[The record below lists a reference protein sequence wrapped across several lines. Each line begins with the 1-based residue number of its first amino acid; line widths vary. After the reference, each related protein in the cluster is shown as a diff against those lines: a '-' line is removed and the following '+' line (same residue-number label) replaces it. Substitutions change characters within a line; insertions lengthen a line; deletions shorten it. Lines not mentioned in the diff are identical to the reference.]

1 MSLMDVT
8 DVLGVGVGLADSDLT
23 GPLAAAAVVL
33 GGLAVVGLRVVLLA
47 VGVGLLE
54 AGVGLVFPPGVL
66 FRMDGVL

>member
-8 DVLGVGVGLADSDLT
+8 DVLGEGVGLADSDLA
-23 GPLAAAAVVL
+23 GPLTAAVVL
-33 GGLAVVGLRVVLLA
+33 GGLTVVGLRLILLA
-47 VGVGLLE
+47 GGVGLLE

>member
-1 MSLMDVT
+1 MDVT

-23 GPLAAAAVVL
+23 GPLTAAVVL
-33 GGLAVVGLRVVLLA
+33 GGLVVVGLRVVLLA
-47 VGVGLLE
+47 GGVGLLE

>member
-23 GPLAAAAVVL
+23 GPLTAAVVL
-33 GGLAVVGLRVVLLA
+33 GGLVVVGLRVVLLA
-47 VGVGLLE
+47 GGVGLLE